1 MAALITAAALAVTAA
16 FALGRVTSPWRP
28 RPGDAPA
35 QLDAAVL
42 DQALAELAEL
52 QQVVARQQ
60 ADIDVLFARRHQ
72 LVPAPLD
79 RAART
84 RRAAIEA
91 SARTAQLQVVS
102 A

>member
-1 MAALITAAALAVTAA
+1 MAALITAAVLAVTAA

-35 QLDAAVL
+35 QLDTAVL
-42 DQALAELAEL
+42 DQVVAQLAEL

-60 ADIDVLFARRHQ
+60 ADIDVLFARRHRA
-72 LVPAPLD
+72 VPAPLD
-79 RAART
+79 RAAR
-84 RRAAIEA
+84 RRHAAIEA
-91 SARTAQLQVVS
+91 AARTALLPAVT